1 MIFQYQAMNSRGQKV
16 QNIIDAQSEA
26 KAKLKL
32 KSNGLYVIKIYPQK
46 EEQKLVNESRGI
58 TARLRKLYSSFN
70 QRMSAKNVGIFSR
83 QLATLI
89 GAGMPLLN
97 AINDILEQ
105 TDDTTFKQI
114 VGDIKD
120 NLESGASFS
129 NCLAKHRYVFSDM
142 YVNMVRVGENLGSLD
157 SVIERLAD
165 IEEKRAILKSKI
177 NSALSYPVFMI
188 MFSVA
193 IVMFLMIKIIPT
205 LSDMFKEMG
214 QELPL
219 PTKIIMAAS
228 GFLSKYFLLLIILIL
243 IAALLLNNYIR
254 SPEGKK
260 RFDEFKLK
268 VPYFKKLYN
277 KLIVL
282 HFTQNLGILLSNK
295 VDILRSFEIVKKI
308 VNNVIIEAKIAEAA
322 SKVKEGMPVSKA
334 LTSAGFLP
342 KMVLG
347 MIAAGEA
354 SDNLD
359 SMLVRVGDVYDTEI
373 ELSISA
379 MTRMIEPVIIVFMGI
394 IIGMVVISIILPL
407 LEMNTMI
414 E

>member
-1 MIFQYQAMNSRGQKV
+1 MIYQYQAMNSKGQKV
-16 QNIIDAQSEA
+16 QNIIDAPSEA

-32 KSNGLYVIKIYPQK
+32 KSGGLYVIKIAPQK
-46 EEQKLVNESRGI
+46 EEEELVSERTGI
-58 TARLRKLYSSFN
+58 AAQIQKLYSYVN
-70 QRMSAKNVGIFSR
+70 LRMSAKHVGIFSR
-83 QLATLI
+83 QLSTLI

-105 TDDTTFKQI
+105 TDDPTFKRI
-114 VGDIKD
+114 IGDIKD

-129 NCLAKHRYVFSDM
+129 NCLAKHQYVFSDM

-157 SVIERLAD
+157 NVVERLAD
-165 IEEKRAILKSKI
+165 IEEKRSILKSKI
-177 NSALSYPVFMI
+177 NSALSYPIFMI
-188 MFSVA
+188 LFSSA
-193 IVMFLMIKIIPT
+193 IVIFLMVKIIPT
-205 LSDMFKEMG
+205 LSEMFVEMG

-219 PTKIIMAAS
+219 PTRIVMAAS
-228 GFLSKYFLLLIILIL
+228 GFLSSYLLLIAG
-243 IAALLLNNYIR
+243 AALVAGLALHYYIR
-254 SPEGKK
+254 TPAGKT
-260 RFDEFKLK
+260 RYDEFKMK
-268 VPYFKKLYN
+268 APIISKLYN

-308 VNNVIIEAKIAEAA
+308 VNNVIIESKIADAA
-322 SKVKEGMPVSKA
+322 KRIKEGMPVSKA
-334 LTSAGFLP
+334 LTAANFLP

-359 SMLVRVGDVYDTEI
+359 KMLVRVGDVYDTEI
-373 ELSISA
+373 DLSISS
-379 MTRMIEPVIIVFMGI
+379 MTRMIEPVIIVIMGF
-394 IIGMVVISIILPL
+394 IIGLIVISIILPL
-407 LEMNTMI
+407 LEMNTMV

>member
-1 MIFQYQAMNSRGQKV
+1 MIYQYQAMNSKGQKV
-16 QNIIDAQSEA
+16 INIIDAQSEA
-26 KAKLKL
+26 RAKLKL
-32 KSNGLYVIKIYPQK
+32 KSEGLYVIKISPQK
-46 EEQKLVNESRGI
+46 EEQKLVSQSKGFSAQLQR
-58 TARLRKLYSSFN
+58 LYSMVN
-70 QRMSAKNVGIFSR
+70 LRMSAKHVGIFSR

-105 TDDTTFKQI
+105 TDDPTFKKI

-129 NCLAKHRYVFSDM
+129 NCLGKHNLVFSDM

-157 SVIERLAD
+157 NVIERLAD
-165 IEEKRAILKSKI
+165 IEEKRSILKSKI
-177 NSALSYPVFMI
+177 NSALSYPLFMI
-188 MFSVA
+188 LFSSA
-193 IVMFLMIKIIPT
+193 IVIFLMVKIIPT
-205 LSDMFKEMG
+205 LAEMFTEMG
-214 QELPL
+214 QQLPL
-219 PTKIIMAAS
+219 PTRIVMAAS
-228 GFLSKYFLLLIILIL
+228 SFLSSYIWLLAAVLLC
-243 IAALLLNNYIR
+243 AALFIYHYIHT
-254 SPEGKK
+254 PAGKL
-260 RFDEFKLK
+260 RYDEIKMK
-268 VPYFKKLYN
+268 GPIISKIYN
-277 KLIVL
+277 KLVVL

-322 SKVKEGMPVSKA
+322 KKIKEGMPVSKA
-334 LTSAGFLP
+334 LTAAGFLP

-359 SMLVRVGDVYDTEI
+359 KMLVRVGNVYDTEI
-373 ELSISA
+373 DLSISS
-379 MTRMIEPVIIVFMGI
+379 MTRLIEPVIIVIMGF
-394 IIGMVVISIILPL
+394 IIGLIVISIILPL
-407 LEMNTMI
+407 LEMNTMV